1 MIQTF
6 IKDGQIRSFKVENN
20 KVYTTIELDGFNVT
34 NPSLEQFKSLG
45 WEEYVTPEP
54 EPYIPTL
61 EELVEG
67 KIRER
72 YSINQEFEVQR
83 KRDVEPNAFQVYYEY
98 VEECIAWAK
107 EQPHRDDHNE

>member
-1 MIQTF
+1 MTQLF
-6 IKDGQIRSFKVENN
+6 IKDSQIKAFKVENN
-20 KVYTTIELDGFNVT
+20 KVFTTIEMDGFNVT
-34 NPSLEQFKSLG
+34 NPSLEQFKSIG
-45 WEEYVTPEP
+45 WEEYTYPEP

-67 KIRER
+67 KLRER

-83 KRDVEPNAFQVYYEY
+83 KRDIEPEAFQTYYDY

-107 EQPHRDDHNE
+107 EQIKEQ